1 MELLNADELAT
12 LLQVS
17 RNKVVAMAKAGDVP
31 AYLVLGKLRFDASEI
46 EVWFK
51 KKRVRPNDPVRLEV

>member
-17 RNKVVAMAKAGDVP
+17 RNKVIIMAKNGEIP
-31 AYLVLGKLRFDASEI
+31 AYMLLGKLRFDADEI
-46 EVWFK
+46 AAWLK
-51 KKRVRPNDPVRLEV
+51 KLRLKPGDPVRLET